1 MYSSSPH
8 ILGLG
13 ETVMD
18 QAAVDIL
25 TTEGFN
31 VETKDDNE
39 RISVIIRNNINY
51 RRSDLETALHPVVW
65 LEFGTGGQKH
75 LIGHYYREWKV
86 PQHRKNTTQYH
97 SKSKEDQRYCWNQF
111 LDDWERILDQ
121 KYCEVHLMGDFNLD
135 RKKWCQVG
143 GTPNPEVQDCVDDLY
158 VRIMSRN
165 VTQTVTDLTRI
176 GRA

>member
-1 MYSSSPH
+1 MYEKLKRKHSKAAEGIVSNKLHEIDSLMYSSSPH

-51 RRSDLETALHPVVW
+51 RRSDLETALQPVVW

-86 PQHRKNTTQYH
+86 PQHRKNTTQ
-97 SKSKEDQRYCWNQF
+97 
-111 LDDWERILDQ
+111 
-121 KYCEVHLMGDFNLD
+121 
-135 RKKWCQVG
+135 
-143 GTPNPEVQDCVDDLY
+143 
-158 VRIMSRN
+158 
-165 VTQTVTDLTRI
+165 
-176 GRA
+176 